1 MPALLGPDLGGSQQG
16 EGKAPSEPASAL
28 RLCSVQ
34 ALGSHGGSLSRTHSP
49 TGESPPDQQMPGHS
63 LEFLVS
69 SISVTVERGNTL
81 ERQSSVQVLS
91 RLALSVNLFR
101 SADGRFCAQV
111 PVGDRIETCGRKSA
125 AFRDWLIDRLFGN
138 ELRRIAP
145 KLLVAWTFR
154 HVRTNTRRTCRH
166 IEVAAQN
173 DELIAKAAG
182 ATYEK
187 LRS

>member
-34 ALGSHGGSLSRTHSP
+34 ALGSHGGSPSRTHSP

-111 PVGDRIETCGRKSA
+111 PVGDRIETRAQVGGVPRLA
-125 AFRDWLIDRLFGN
+125 DRPLV
-138 ELRRIAP
+138 RQRIAP
-145 KLLVAWTFR
+145 NRSQALGCMDFPSRSNKHAT
-154 HVRTNTRRTCRH
+154 HVSSH
-166 IEVAAQN
+166 
-173 DELIAKAAG
+173 
-182 ATYEK
+182 
-187 LRS
+187 